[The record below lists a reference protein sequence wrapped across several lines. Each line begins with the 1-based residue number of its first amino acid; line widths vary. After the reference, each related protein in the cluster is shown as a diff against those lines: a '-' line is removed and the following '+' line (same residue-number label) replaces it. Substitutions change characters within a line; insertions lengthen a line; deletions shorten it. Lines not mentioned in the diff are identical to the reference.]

1 MFEKFYKYL
10 LIKGFNET
18 YAKELISKMERG
30 IAEDKEYNLEKNT
43 VVLTTKADLPIIL
56 DEAESVLPSGSH
68 ITLTATDGESYV
80 KFTIQETGQCGTL
93 QLQRGTGE
101 SYAVYINGMN
111 ENDCFEFLPYAG

>member
-1 MFEKFYKYL
+1 M
-10 LIKGFNET
+10 
-18 YAKELISKMERG
+18 
-30 IAEDKEYNLEKNT
+30 
-43 VVLTTKADLPIIL
+43 VLTAKADLPIIL
-56 DEAESVLPSGSH
+56 NEAESVLPSGSH